1 MCVYATIVRNKTQ
14 EQTVQMLTI
23 FNDLC
28 NDSFES
34 QGFGPGYFGW
44 WSARERIIFP
54 RDTDRCPTHIRDA
67 VHSDRGL
74 LEYDEKRWTNS
85 ICQIVLWNWSSF
97 WSPCYSHILT
107 HVLNQIHVWD
117 NACILGDNACMMVM
131 LTFIEGERERI
142 GRRECKNTQK

>member
-44 WSARERIIFP
+44 
-54 RDTDRCPTHIRDA
+54 
-67 VHSDRGL
+67 
-74 LEYDEKRWTNS
+74 
-85 ICQIVLWNWSSF
+85 
-97 WSPCYSHILT
+97 
-107 HVLNQIHVWD
+107 
-117 NACILGDNACMMVM
+117 
-131 LTFIEGERERI
+131 
-142 GRRECKNTQK
+142 